1 MSLIF
6 FLKHYNLIFKKGK
19 MKKTNYVYVYACF
32 KLKNN
37 FLGIAHIVR

>member
-6 FLKHYNLIFKKGK
+6 FLKHYNLIFEKRRNEK
-19 MKKTNYVYVYACF
+19 NNHVYVYAYY